1 MPTTSTTDGGSTE
14 IFTDVGVEAVPEF
27 IPTPERVSQYLEMDH
42 EQVLAELK
50 SVEGR
55 QRLHQTL
62 VDQEEQLRELYPTF
76 NSESL
81 QSQLDLV
88 GTTLTEKE
96 AFLRDVESPEKKGMM
111 RRAWDSVKSFAKNH
125 PVVTTLLVASLA
137 AAGVAGG
144 FYFTGNW
151 ELLLNSIGL
160 DKILGGAGA
169 AEELLPVTPPTDL
182 LPGGGIFDVPPPMS
196 SVPGTGIP
204 T

>member
-1 MPTTSTTDGGSTE
+1 MPTTSTIDGGSTE
-14 IFTDVGVEAVPEF
+14 IFTDAGVEAVPEF

-62 VDQEEQLRELYPTF
+62 VDQEVHLRELYPTF
-76 NSESL
+76 NAESL

-96 AFLRDVESPEKKGMM
+96 AFLSDVESPEKKGMM

-160 DKILGGAGA
+160 EKILGGAGA

-196 SVPGTGIP
+196 PVPGTGIP